1 MKKLKVWGG
10 TYYGRET
17 QFRTSRAVIAGYSKK
32 QIAELAGVSLYG
44 LNGYW
49 CETGN
54 KEELSIAIEPGMW
67 IFDHRGNLVKRLK

>member
-1 MKKLKVWGG
+1 
-10 TYYGRET
+10 
-17 QFRTSRAVIAGYSKK
+17 
-32 QIAELAGVSLYG
+32 